1 MLKFERVS
9 VDYLVPEGR
18 VRSVEDVTF
27 ELPAG
32 QVTALIG
39 ESGSGKTTLTGAVMG
54 LLAPNARLH
63 KDSRIFF
70 GEQNLLEMKPEERR
84 QFRWRK
90 ASMVFQAAQSVFN
103 PTLTLHEQLTDSALD
118 HGLARPDVAELLRQ
132 VRLDPSRVLPAYPHQ
147 LSGGMR
153 QRALLAMAL
162 ALEPELLILDEPT
175 TALDLITQAYIFDIF
190 EEVQKR
196 RNLTMLLITH
206 DLGAV
211 RRLASYVGVLYSG
224 RLVEA
229 VPADQLFAQPSHPYT
244 QALLGSLPGV
254 DGSEPTGHRLPG
266 QAPGL
271 LHKPSGCVLHPRCP
285 EAVERCRSEVPAMRN
300 GVACHNR
307 GVESGE

>member
-1 MLKFERVS
+1 MLKFEHVS

-18 VRSVEDVTF
+18 AHSVEDVCF

-54 LLAPNARLH
+54 LLAPNARILPE
-63 KDSRIFF
+63 SRILFRD
-70 GEQNLLEMKPEERR
+70 QNLLTLTPR
-84 QFRWRK
+84 QLREFRWRQ

-103 PTLTLHEQLTDSALD
+103 PTITLGEQLVDSGLD
-118 HGLARPDVAELLRQ
+118 HGCKPARVHELLEQ
-132 VRLDPSRVLPAYPHQ
+132 VRLDPDRILPAYPHQ

-162 ALEPELLILDEPT
+162 MLEPELVILDEPT

-190 EEVQKR
+190 EEIQR
-196 RNLTMLLITH
+196 SSGLTMLLITH

-211 RRLASYVGVLYSG
+211 KRLASYVGVLYSG

-229 VPADQLFAQPSHPYT
+229 APTEQLFARPSHPYT
-244 QALLGSLPGV
+244 QALVGSLPSV
-254 DGSEPTGHRLPG
+254 DGAEPTGQRLKG

-271 LHKPSGCVLHPRCP
+271 LHRPAGCVLHPRCP
-285 EAVERCRSEVPAMRN
+285 EAVERCSREVPELRG
-300 GVACHNR
+300 GVACHLR
-307 GVESGE
+307 

>member
-18 VRSVEDVTF
+18 AHSVEDVTF
-27 ELPAG
+27 ELPPG

-54 LLAPNARLH
+54 LLAPNARIAPE
-63 KDSRIFF
+63 SRILF
-70 GEQNLLEMKPEERR
+70 GDQDLLRLSPAELRA
-84 QFRWRK
+84 FRWRR
-90 ASMVFQAAQSVFN
+90 ASMVFQAAQSCFN
-103 PTLTLHEQLTDSALD
+103 PTLTLREQLIDSALD
-118 HGLARPDVAELLRQ
+118 HDCRPDLLEELLRQ

-162 ALEPELLILDEPT
+162 MLEPELVILDEPT

-190 EEVQKR
+190 EEVQQR
-196 RNLTMLLITH
+196 RGLTMLLITH

-211 RRLASYVGVLYSG
+211 SRLAGYVGVLYSG

-229 VPADQLFAQPSHPYT
+229 GPAADLLSHPRHPYT

-254 DGSEPTGHRLPG
+254 DGRAPTGKPLSG

-271 LHKPSGCVLHPRCP
+271 LHKPGGCVLHPRCP
-285 EAVERCRSEVPAMRN
+285 EAVARCSQEVPELKG
-300 GVACHNR
+300 GVACHLR
-307 GVESGE
+307 